1 MAIDSKL
8 RKNQFVSFT
17 FSNRLLKPSLGD
29 LFVSVIVVGLN
40 HRTVPLDLFEKMTV
54 PEAKLPKALADL
66 SSRENISESVIL
78 STCNR
83 IEIYAYAEKFHGAYQ
98 DIRNFLSEISH
109 VAPEDFSDHLIGLF
123 GSDAVEHLFKV
134 SSGIDSAVIGEH
146 EILGQ
151 VRSAWELA
159 IEEQA
164 VGTVLNSLFRHS
176 LEVGKRARSETLI
189 SRNITSVSQ
198 AAVAMADKQLNG
210 LIGKRVLVVGAGEMG
225 EGMAK
230 SLHAG
235 GITEL
240 RVANRTWDRA
250 VETAE
255 RLNGKPVRLD
265 ELPQNL
271 TEVDLL
277 LTSTGATAAILEYGD
292 LDEAARQREGRELL
306 IVDIAVPRDVDP
318 ASAEL
323 DGVTLLDMDDL
334 REFAEKGIRARE
346 KEVSSVIEIIN
357 EELER
362 FSNLFSARSV
372 APIVTQL
379 HSRAEEIRNAELQ
392 KLFRKFPELTSEQ
405 LKGIETLTSVIANTL
420 IHEPTVRLKDA
431 AGTPK
436 GERLSEALQDLF
448 DL

>member
-1 MAIDSKL
+1 
-8 RKNQFVSFT
+8 
-17 FSNRLLKPSLGD
+17 
-29 LFVSVIVVGLN
+29 
-40 HRTVPLDLFEKMTV
+40 MTV

-346 KEVSSVIEIIN
+346 KEVSSVKEIIN

>member
-1 MAIDSKL
+1 M
-8 RKNQFVSFT
+8 
-17 FSNRLLKPSLGD
+17 
-29 LFVSVIVVGLN
+29 SVIVVGLN

-123 GSDAVEHLFKV
+123 GSDAIEHLFKV
-134 SSGIDSAVIGEH
+134 SSSIDSAVIGEH

-159 IEEQA
+159 VEEQV

-176 LEVGKRARSETLI
+176 LEVGKRARSETSI

-198 AAVAMADKQLNG
+198 AAVAMADKQLDG

-240 RVANRTWDRA
+240 RIANRTWDRA
-250 VETAE
+250 LETAE

-292 LDEAARQREGRELL
+292 LDEAARQRKGRELL

-318 ASAEL
+318 AAADL

-362 FSNLFSARSV
+362 FLNLFSARSV

-379 HSRAEEIRNAELQ
+379 HSRAEEIRNSELQ
-392 KLFRKFPELTSEQ
+392 KLFRKFPELTPEQ
-405 LKGIETLTSVIANTL
+405 LKGIETLTSAIANKL
-420 IHEPTVRLKDA
+420 MHEPTVRLKDA

>member
-1 MAIDSKL
+1 M
-8 RKNQFVSFT
+8 
-17 FSNRLLKPSLGD
+17 
-29 LFVSVIVVGLN
+29 SVIVVGLN

-198 AAVAMADKQLNG
+198 AAVAIADKQLNG

-318 ASAEL
+318 AAAEL

-405 LKGIETLTSVIANTL
+405 LKGIETLTSVIANKL

>member
-1 MAIDSKL
+1 M
-8 RKNQFVSFT
+8 
-17 FSNRLLKPSLGD
+17 
-29 LFVSVIVVGLN
+29 SVIVVGLN

-123 GSDAVEHLFKV
+123 GSDAIEHLFKV

-176 LEVGKRARSETLI
+176 LEVGKRARSETSI

-318 ASAEL
+318 AAAEL

-346 KEVSSVIEIIN
+346 KEVSSVKEIIN

-405 LKGIETLTSVIANTL
+405 LKGIETLTSVIANKL

>member
-1 MAIDSKL
+1 
-8 RKNQFVSFT
+8 
-17 FSNRLLKPSLGD
+17 
-29 LFVSVIVVGLN
+29 
-40 HRTVPLDLFEKMTV
+40 MTV

-123 GSDAVEHLFKV
+123 GSDAIEHLFKV

-159 IEEQA
+159 VEEKV

-176 LEVGKRARSETLI
+176 LEVGKRARSETSI

-198 AAVAMADKQLNG
+198 AAVAMADKQLDG

-240 RVANRTWDRA
+240 RIANRTWDRA
-250 VETAE
+250 LETAE

-292 LDEAARQREGRELL
+292 LDEAARQRKGRELL

-318 ASAEL
+318 AAADL

-362 FSNLFSARSV
+362 FLNLFSARSV

-379 HSRAEEIRNAELQ
+379 HSRAEEIRNSELQ
-392 KLFRKFPELTSEQ
+392 KLFRKFPELTPEQ
-405 LKGIETLTSVIANTL
+405 LKGIETLTSAIANKL
-420 IHEPTVRLKDA
+420 MHEPTVRLKDA

>member
-1 MAIDSKL
+1 M
-8 RKNQFVSFT
+8 
-17 FSNRLLKPSLGD
+17 
-29 LFVSVIVVGLN
+29 SVIVVGLN

-176 LEVGKRARSETLI
+176 LEVGKRARSETSI

-379 HSRAEEIRNAELQ
+379 HSRAEEIRNEELQ
-392 KLFRKFPELTSEQ
+392 KLFRKFPELTSEE
-405 LKGIETLTSVIANTL
+405 LKGIETLTSVIANKL

>member
-1 MAIDSKL
+1 M
-8 RKNQFVSFT
+8 
-17 FSNRLLKPSLGD
+17 
-29 LFVSVIVVGLN
+29 SVIVVGLN

-198 AAVAMADKQLNG
+198 AAVAMANKQLNG

-318 ASAEL
+318 AAAEL

-405 LKGIETLTSVIANTL
+405 LKGIETLTSVIANKL

>member
-1 MAIDSKL
+1 M
-8 RKNQFVSFT
+8 
-17 FSNRLLKPSLGD
+17 
-29 LFVSVIVVGLN
+29 SVIVVGLN

-176 LEVGKRARSETLI
+176 LEVGKRARSETSI

-318 ASAEL
+318 AAAEL

-346 KEVSSVIEIIN
+346 KEVSSVKEIIN

-405 LKGIETLTSVIANTL
+405 LKGIETLTSVIANKL

>member
-1 MAIDSKL
+1 M
-8 RKNQFVSFT
+8 
-17 FSNRLLKPSLGD
+17 
-29 LFVSVIVVGLN
+29 SVIVVGLN

-176 LEVGKRARSETLI
+176 LEVGKRARSETSI

-318 ASAEL
+318 AAAEL

-346 KEVSSVIEIIN
+346 KEVSSVKEIIN
-357 EELER
+357 EQLER

-405 LKGIETLTSVIANTL
+405 LKGIETLTSVIANKL

>member
-1 MAIDSKL
+1 
-8 RKNQFVSFT
+8 
-17 FSNRLLKPSLGD
+17 
-29 LFVSVIVVGLN
+29 
-40 HRTVPLDLFEKMTV
+40 MTV

-123 GSDAVEHLFKV
+123 GSDAIEHLFKV

-159 IEEQA
+159 VEEQV

-176 LEVGKRARSETLI
+176 LEVGKRARSETSI

-198 AAVAMADKQLNG
+198 AAVAMADKQLDG

-240 RVANRTWDRA
+240 RIANRTWDRA
-250 VETAE
+250 LETAE

-292 LDEAARQREGRELL
+292 LDEAARQRKGRELL

-318 ASAEL
+318 AAADL

-362 FSNLFSARSV
+362 FLNLFSARSV

-379 HSRAEEIRNAELQ
+379 HSRAEEIRNSELQ
-392 KLFRKFPELTSEQ
+392 KLFRKFPELTPEQ
-405 LKGIETLTSVIANTL
+405 LKGIETLTSAIANKL
-420 IHEPTVRLKDA
+420 MHEPTVRLKDA

>member
-1 MAIDSKL
+1 M
-8 RKNQFVSFT
+8 
-17 FSNRLLKPSLGD
+17 
-29 LFVSVIVVGLN
+29 SVIVVGLN

-318 ASAEL
+318 AAAEL

-346 KEVSSVIEIIN
+346 KEVSSVKEIIN

-405 LKGIETLTSVIANTL
+405 LKGIETLTSVIANKL

>member
-1 MAIDSKL
+1 
-8 RKNQFVSFT
+8 
-17 FSNRLLKPSLGD
+17 
-29 LFVSVIVVGLN
+29 
-40 HRTVPLDLFEKMTV
+40 MTV

-318 ASAEL
+318 AAAEL

>member
-1 MAIDSKL
+1 
-8 RKNQFVSFT
+8 
-17 FSNRLLKPSLGD
+17 
-29 LFVSVIVVGLN
+29 
-40 HRTVPLDLFEKMTV
+40 MTV

>member
-1 MAIDSKL
+1 M
-8 RKNQFVSFT
+8 
-17 FSNRLLKPSLGD
+17 
-29 LFVSVIVVGLN
+29 SVIVVGLN

-123 GSDAVEHLFKV
+123 GSDAIEHLFKV

-159 IEEQA
+159 VEEKV

-176 LEVGKRARSETLI
+176 LEVGKRARSETSI

-198 AAVAMADKQLNG
+198 AAVAMADKQLDG
-210 LIGKRVLVVGAGEMG
+210 LIGKRVLVIGAGEMG

-240 RVANRTWDRA
+240 RIANRTWDRA
-250 VETAE
+250 LETAE

-292 LDEAARQREGRELL
+292 LDEAARQRKGRELL

-318 ASAEL
+318 AAADL

-362 FSNLFSARSV
+362 FLNLFSARSV

-379 HSRAEEIRNAELQ
+379 HSRAEEIRNSELQ
-392 KLFRKFPELTSEQ
+392 KLFRKFPELTPEQ
-405 LKGIETLTSVIANTL
+405 LKGIETLTSAIANKL
-420 IHEPTVRLKDA
+420 MHEPTVRLKDA

>member
-1 MAIDSKL
+1 M
-8 RKNQFVSFT
+8 
-17 FSNRLLKPSLGD
+17 
-29 LFVSVIVVGLN
+29 SVIVVGLN

-123 GSDAVEHLFKV
+123 GSDAIEHLFKV

-176 LEVGKRARSETLI
+176 LEVGKRARSETSI

-405 LKGIETLTSVIANTL
+405 LKGIETLTSVIANKL